1 MSKKINEFFTIMI
14 NILNE
19 YKKTEK
25 KEENIQRLIKQLQQH
40 LDDADDE
47 VKNTF
52 LFNGTDRYCI
62 DINGIYTKNSVN
74 EFDDWIE
81 ENEDESDIITDL
93 DEWVDSDES
102 LDSRFDWYEEKFSS
116 NIDQLKKWFI
126 DDYCIWNIEVQ
137 LEGAE
142 ELNEETKLLLTGP

>member
-62 DINGIYTKNSVN
+62 DINGIYTKKSIND
-74 EFDDWIE
+74 FDDWIE

-126 DDYCIWNIEVQ
+126 DDSCIWNIEVQ